1 MCSQYKILSNVR
13 FFFLIKLAIDLIYI
27 IYIILIFANMS
38 AFILIMEQDEGWT
51 LVKRSKWVCRYQV
64 FHNWTSSL
72 FQVEVVKMTEYIS
85 AFCFLTIG
93 KLELVKIFLN
103 FNEEMT
109 LSSFGELDFNAR
121 LMNSIIHLQFLSN
134 FYLSRQ

>member
-1 MCSQYKILSNVR
+1 
-13 FFFLIKLAIDLIYI
+13 
-27 IYIILIFANMS
+27 MS
-38 AFILIMEQDEGWT
+38 AFILIMEQDEGWWKEVNEYADIKYSAIERH
-51 LVKRSKWVCRYQV
+51 L
-64 FHNWTSSL
+64 L

-93 KLELVKIFLN
+93 KLELVEIFLN

-109 LSSFGELDFNAR
+109 SSSFGELDFNAR

>member
-1 MCSQYKILSNVR
+1 
-13 FFFLIKLAIDLIYI
+13 
-27 IYIILIFANMS
+27 MS

-51 LVKRSKWVCRYQV
+51 LVKRSEYADIKYSAIER
-64 FHNWTSSL
+64 HLL

-85 AFCFLTIG
+85 FCFLTIG
-93 KLELVKIFLN
+93 KLELVEIFLN

-109 LSSFGELDFNAR
+109 SSSFGELDFNAR
-121 LMNSIIHLQFLSN
+121 LMNNSIIHLQFLSN

>member
-1 MCSQYKILSNVR
+1 MCSQYKILPNVG

-27 IYIILIFANMS
+27 IHIILIFANMS

-51 LVKRSKWVCRYQV
+51 LVKRSEYADIKYSAIER
-64 FHNWTSSL
+64 HLL

-85 AFCFLTIG
+85 FCFLTIG
-93 KLELVKIFLN
+93 KLELVEIFLN
-103 FNEEMT
+103 LNEEMT

>member
-1 MCSQYKILSNVR
+1 
-13 FFFLIKLAIDLIYI
+13 
-27 IYIILIFANMS
+27 
-38 AFILIMEQDEGWT
+38 
-51 LVKRSKWVCRYQV
+51 
-64 FHNWTSSL
+64 
-72 FQVEVVKMTEYIS
+72 MTECIS

-93 KLELVKIFLN
+93 KLELVEIFLN
-103 FNEEMT
+103 LNEEMT

>member
-1 MCSQYKILSNVR
+1 MCSQYKILPNVR

-51 LVKRSKWVCRYQV
+51 LVKRSEYADIKYSAIER
-64 FHNWTSSL
+64 HLL
-72 FQVEVVKMTEYIS
+72 FQVEVVKMIEYIS
-85 AFCFLTIG
+85 FCFLTIG
-93 KLELVKIFLN
+93 KLELVEIFLN

-109 LSSFGELDFNAR
+109 SSSFGELDFNAR

>member
-1 MCSQYKILSNVR
+1 
-13 FFFLIKLAIDLIYI
+13 
-27 IYIILIFANMS
+27 MS

-51 LVKRSKWVCRYQV
+51 LVKRSEYADIKYSAIER
-64 FHNWTSSL
+64 HLL

-85 AFCFLTIG
+85 FCFLTIG
-93 KLELVKIFLN
+93 KLELEIFLN

>member
-1 MCSQYKILSNVR
+1 
-13 FFFLIKLAIDLIYI
+13 
-27 IYIILIFANMS
+27 MS

-51 LVKRSKWVCRYQV
+51 LVKRSEYADIKYSAIE
-64 FHNWTSSL
+64 HHLL

-103 FNEEMT
+103 FMNSNEEMT

>member
-1 MCSQYKILSNVR
+1 
-13 FFFLIKLAIDLIYI
+13 
-27 IYIILIFANMS
+27 MS

-51 LVKRSKWVCRYQV
+51 LVKRSNEYTDIKYSAIER
-64 FHNWTSSL
+64 HLL

-93 KLELVKIFLN
+93 KLELVEIFLN

-109 LSSFGELDFNAR
+109 SSSFGELDFNAR